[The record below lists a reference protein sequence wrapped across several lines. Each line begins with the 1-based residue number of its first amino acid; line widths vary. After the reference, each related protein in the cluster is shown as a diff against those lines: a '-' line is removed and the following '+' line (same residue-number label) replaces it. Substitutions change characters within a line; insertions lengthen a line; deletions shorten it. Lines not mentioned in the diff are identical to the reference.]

1 VVKLSRV
8 IEIKN
13 DLKEIEKIQ
22 NRIKD
27 IQKITE
33 SYEYLDNDIFFNLS
47 SELDFLIKNLS
58 YIRLKNRNRMKNL
71 VNQKRLK

>member
-1 VVKLSRV
+1 LNRA

-13 DLKEIEKIQ
+13 DLKEIGKIQ

-47 SELDFLIKNLS
+47 SELDFLIESLS
-58 YIRLKNRNRMKNL
+58 YIRLKNRNRM
-71 VNQKRLK
+71 NQKRLK